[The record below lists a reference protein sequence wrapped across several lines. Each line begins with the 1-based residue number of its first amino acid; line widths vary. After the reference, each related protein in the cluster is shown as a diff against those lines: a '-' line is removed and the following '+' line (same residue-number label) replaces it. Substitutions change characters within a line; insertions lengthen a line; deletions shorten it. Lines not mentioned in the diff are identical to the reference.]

1 MKILITGGLGFF
13 GSNLSE
19 RAISMGYKVCVIDN
33 MSRIGSDENYEWLNS
48 IGQYEFHKTSITD
61 EYQVDEIVKTFIP
74 DVVFHMAGQ
83 VSMISSIKN
92 PSEDFS
98 INALGTIVLLE
109 AVRKYSPSCKFIY
122 ASTNKVYGDLDWV
135 VMEESEKRYKAIEF
149 PNGFNE
155 SIPLDFRS
163 PYGCSKGAADQY
175 VLDYSRIYGLNTVVF
190 RHSSI
195 YGMRQHAREDQ
206 GWIGWFCSKGLE
218 AMNNQNQNQKQN
230 AFTISGNGKQV
241 RDILFVTDA
250 VDLYFRSLEKFEN
263 ICGDAFNIGGGTINS
278 VSILELLDIISN
290 KLAIKFKLNYKFIE
304 ERSSDQKVFISNN
317 KQISDMIGWHPEIS
331 YLKGIEKVLTKIKT

>member
-13 GSNLSE
+13 GSNLTA
-19 RAISMGYKVCVIDN
+19 RAISLGYKACVIDN
-33 MSRIGSDENYEWLNS
+33 MTRVGSHENYKWLNS
-48 IGQYEFHKTSITD
+48 IGQFEFHKTSITD
-61 EYQVDEIVKTFIP
+61 EYQIDEIVKNFVP
-74 DVVFHMAGQ
+74 DVIFHMAGQ

-92 PSEDFS
+92 PIDDFS
-98 INALGTIVLLE
+98 TNALGTIVLLE
-109 AVRKYSPSCKFIY
+109 SVKKYSQSCKFIF

-135 VMEESEKRYKAIEF
+135 VLEESEKRYGAIEF

-175 VLDYSRIYGLNTVVF
+175 VLDYSRIYGLNTSVF

-218 AMNNQNQNQKQN
+218 AHKNQNP
-230 AFTISGNGKQV
+230 FTISGNGKQV
-241 RDILFVTDA
+241 RDILFVPDA
-250 VDLYFRSLEKFEN
+250 VDLYFKSIEKFEK
-263 ICGDAFNIGGGTINS
+263 ICGKAFNIGGGINNS
-278 VSILELLDIISN
+278 VSILELLEIISK
-290 KLAIKFKLNYKFIE
+290 KLGIELNYKFIE

-317 KQISDMIGWHPEIS
+317 TKISESIGWNPKIS
-331 YLKGIEKVLTKIKT
+331 YLEGIEKMLTDMKE

>member
-13 GSNLSE
+13 GSNLTA
-19 RAISMGYKVCVIDN
+19 RAISFGYKACVIDN
-33 MSRIGSDENYEWLNS
+33 MTRVGSHENYKWLNS
-48 IGQYEFHKTSITD
+48 IGQFEFHKTSITD
-61 EYQVDEIVKTFIP
+61 VYQIDEIVKNFVP
-74 DVVFHMAGQ
+74 DVIFHMAGQ

-92 PSEDFS
+92 PIDDFS
-98 INALGTIVLLE
+98 TNALGTIVLLE
-109 AVRKYSPSCKFIY
+109 SVKKYSPSCKFIF

-135 VMEESEKRYKAIEF
+135 VLEESEKRYRAIEF

-175 VLDYSRIYGLNTVVF
+175 VLDYSRIYGLNTSVF

-218 AMNNQNQNQKQN
+218 AHKNQN

-250 VDLYFRSLEKFEN
+250 VDLYFKSIEKFEK
-263 ICGDAFNIGGGTINS
+263 ICGKAFNIGGGINNS
-278 VSILELLDIISN
+278 VSILELLEIISK
-290 KLAIKFKLNYKFIE
+290 KLGVKYKLNYKFIE
-304 ERSSDQKVFISNN
+304 ERSSDQKVFISDNI
-317 KQISDMIGWHPEIS
+317 QISESIGWHPKIS
-331 YLKGIEKVLTKIKT
+331 YLEGIEKMLTDMKE

>member
-13 GSNLSE
+13 GSNLTA
-19 RAISMGYKVCVIDN
+19 RALTMGYKACVIDN
-33 MSRIGSDENYEWLNS
+33 MTRVGSHENYEWLNS
-48 IGQYEFHKTSITD
+48 IGQFEFHKTSIAD
-61 EYQVDEIVKTFIP
+61 EYQIDEIVKNFVP
-74 DVVFHMAGQ
+74 DVIFHMAGQ

-92 PSEDFS
+92 PKDDFS
-98 INALGTIVLLE
+98 TNALGTLVLLE
-109 AVRKYSPSCKFIY
+109 SVKKYSQACKFIF

-135 VMEESEKRYKAIEF
+135 VLEELEKRYKAIEF

-155 SIPLDFRS
+155 EIPLDFRS

-175 VLDYSRIYGLNTVVF
+175 VLDYSRIYGLNTSVF

-218 AMNNQNQNQKQN
+218 AHKNQNP
-230 AFTISGNGKQV
+230 FTISGNGKQV
-241 RDILFVTDA
+241 RDILFVSDA
-250 VDLYFRSLEKFEN
+250 VDLYFKSIEKFEK
-263 ICGDAFNIGGGTINS
+263 ICGKAFNIGGGINNS
-278 VSILELLDIISN
+278 VSILELLEIISS
-290 KLAIKFKLNYKFIE
+290 KLEIGLKYKFIE

-317 KQISDMIGWHPEIS
+317 NHISESIGWHPKIS
-331 YLKGIEKVLTKIKT
+331 YLEGVEKMLTDMKE